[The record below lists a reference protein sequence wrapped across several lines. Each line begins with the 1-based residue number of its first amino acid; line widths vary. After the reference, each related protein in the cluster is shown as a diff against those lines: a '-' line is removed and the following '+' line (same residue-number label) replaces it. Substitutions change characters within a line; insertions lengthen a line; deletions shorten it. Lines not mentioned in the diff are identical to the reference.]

1 MANLE
6 RIVITNTPYKTIYD
20 IGELF
25 EVNGLSAIGIYD
37 DETTQV
43 LTISESDIAGFNS
56 NVVGLNTLI
65 ITKELITTELILSI
79 IDSTNLPVDIELG
92 QKINVLFNQL
102 LRPPTPTLGIV
113 SLGKSY
119 IAGVGTLD
127 NRGNSIVDGQYED
140 TTLYVSVSTTD
151 PTYLEIDLGGVA
163 ELEQVK
169 VWHYYLDERT
179 YHDTKTEV
187 SEDGITW
194 VTVFDSAVDGEY
206 AETSAGKTH
215 TFAPINVRYIRDW
228 LHGSTSNTGNH
239 WVEIDAYG
247 SLSVIIREAFTITGK
262 HQRYING
269 PVDDVEYE
277 ISSVELTDL
286 GILIN
291 FEYLKKFRDTHE
303 NITITYDSVIGNI
316 QGYGGN
322 VESFEVEFSPR
333 FLEKFLNPVVHETIS
348 AESAIT
354 YTLND
359 VGYTD
364 LLNGDVDNI
373 TASAEITFIF
383 QEASVVNP

>member
-1 MANLE
+1 M
-6 RIVITNTPYKTIYD
+6 
-20 IGELF
+20 
-25 EVNGLSAIGIYD
+25 
-37 DETTQV
+37 
-43 LTISESDIAGFNS
+43 
-56 NVVGLNTLI
+56 
-65 ITKELITTELILSI
+65 
-79 IDSTNLPVDIELG
+79 
-92 QKINVLFNQL
+92 
-102 LRPPTPTLGIV
+102 LRPPTP
-113 SLGKSY
+113 
-119 IAGVGTLD
+119 
-127 NRGNSIVDGQYED
+127 
-140 TTLYVSVSTTD
+140 
-151 PTYLEIDLGGVA
+151 EII
-163 ELEQVK
+163 
-169 VWHYYLDERT
+169 
-179 YHDTKTEV
+179 TK
-187 SEDGITW
+187 
-194 VTVFDSAVDGEY
+194 
-206 AETSAGKTH
+206 
-215 TFAPINVRYIRDW
+215 
-228 LHGSTSNTGNH
+228 
-239 WVEIDAYG
+239 
-247 SLSVIIREAFTITGK
+247 EAFTITGK